1 MPEPASPPRIS
12 RLRVKNFRSIA
23 EIDIPL
29 GPLTVLIGP
38 NGSGKSNVVD
48 ALRFVRDVFTRGLDQ
63 AVLDRE
69 GMEVIRRWMPEG
81 EAGEV
86 EIEVTVKVTEG
97 TVSYGFTLAMLRDGA
112 IDVSN
117 ELLRLD
123 LAGIRSILISG
134 TAGKWVIS
142 HLNNEVASGWEWDNV
157 GLSTVDVY
165 KPNTLGHIVTR
176 ALGIDSMPSNKNYE
190 NLTSLDL
197 NPQWTAISRASE
209 RISDMIW
216 GLLFYGLNPADLR
229 QPQRSLLES
238 PLDEHGRNLAAV
250 LRRLHRS
257 DGPSLDELRT
267 VLRRAVT
274 GFDDLAVETVGGY
287 LATKLLYTTTSGEA
301 RASYLG
307 QESDGTIRMLGILAA
322 LLQEPAQPVVTIE
335 EPEANIHPGALGV
348 LAKTFLEASQRGQ
361 IILTTHSPDLMTH
374 LPAECFLLV
383 EKVDGETRVGPLNA
397 EQAEI
402 VRQHLFSAG
411 ELMRMQGLHR
421 QDSAAS

>member
-1 MPEPASPPRIS
+1 MSESASPPRIS

-69 GMEVIRRWMPEG
+69 GMDVIRRWAPVGEEG
-81 EAGEV
+81 GEV
-86 EIEVTVKVTEG
+86 KIEVTVIAIDEEIV
-97 TVSYGFTLAMLRDGA
+97 YGFGLGKTPSSDFTPTAEYLVVDTIEHPVLKVVR
-112 IDVSN
+112 IDNIIKATYNPTEPIGLGDSTTKVN
-117 ELLRLD
+117 LLFKPLGLFTESTNLID
-123 LAGIRSILISG
+123 LPDFHEGDS
-134 TAGKWVIS
+134 VQDFE
-142 HLNNEVASGWEWDNV
+142 LNNEYWE
-157 GLSTVDVY
+157 LREIVD
-165 KPNTLGHIVTR
+165 
-176 ALGIDSMPSNKNYE
+176 ALEKTINNSY
-190 NLTSLDL
+190 
-197 NPQWTAISRASE
+197 
-209 RISDMIW
+209 
-216 GLLFYGLNPADLR
+216 FYGLNPADLR
-229 QPQRSLLES
+229 QPQRSLLET

-250 LRRLHRS
+250 LRRLHRT
-257 DGPSLDELRT
+257 DGEALEELRT
-267 VLRRAVT
+267 VLRRTVA
-274 GFDDLAVETVGGY
+274 GFDDLTVETVGGY
-287 LATKLLYTTTSGEA
+287 LAPKLLYTSASGEP

-322 LLQEPAQPVVTIE
+322 LLQEPAQPVVAIE

-348 LAKTFLEASQRGQ
+348 LAETFLEASKRGQ

-374 LPAECFLLV
+374 LPAECFLIV
-383 EKVDGETRVGPLNA
+383 EKVDGETRVGPLNT